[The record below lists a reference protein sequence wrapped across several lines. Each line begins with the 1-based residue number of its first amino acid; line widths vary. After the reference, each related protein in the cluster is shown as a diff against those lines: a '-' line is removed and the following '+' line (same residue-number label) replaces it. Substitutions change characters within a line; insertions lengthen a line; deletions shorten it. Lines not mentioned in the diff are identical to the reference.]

1 MIKIMNKDTIIFA
14 YANLRLEI
22 FPDKAKQVGAKI
34 VYTRR
39 SDFSDQVNNVLVFIG
54 SFKSN
59 LDAWVATIT
68 DNMKVAVVNAV

>member
-68 DNMKVAVVNAV
+68 DNMTVAVVNAV